1 MLSLVMK
8 TWLTIMHALDKVF
21 KIDLCSTFFLTFE
34 LWAMDFIQEMVIFT
48 LAAILPMRNSLFKT
62 NKI

>member
-1 MLSLVMK
+1 MK

-21 KIDLCSTFFLTFE
+21 KIDLCSTFFFTFE